1 MPARF
6 GRSEGEGDGYGDGDR
21 ETGGKEGP
29 KGEGNEG
36 CEGCT
41 EGRVEK
47 ERVW

>member
-6 GRSEGEGDGYGDGDR
+6 GRSEGEGDGDGDE

-29 KGEGNEG
+29 KSEGNEG